1 MFAFGF
7 TVADAYDDGGVN
19 VTSDAE
25 GIVYSVDNV
34 QAEITWSVAG
44 FDVHCAHACQ
54 PNVSGWKTKSG
65 GGLTRT
71 IN

>member
-7 TVADAYDDGGVN
+7 TVADAYGEGGVN

-34 QAEITWSVAG
+34 QAEITWRVAG
-44 FDVHCAHACQ
+44 FDVHCAHA
-54 PNVSGWKTKSG
+54 VSAERVQMG
-65 GGLTRT
+65 GGTWREDSQGQ
-71 IN
+71 

>member
-7 TVADAYDDGGVN
+7 TVADAYGEEGVN

-34 QAEITWSVAG
+34 QAEITWRVAG

-54 PNVSGWKTKSG
+54 PKVS
-65 GGLTRT
+65 R
-71 IN
+71 